1 MENDVKKTPP
11 RAEWTDAQMREA
23 LRIVLRHATGAPE
36 VHFGDRRER
45 SSFIRA
51 QVCRVQHTARL
62 RAELGAVTYLCENM
76 RLSREEK
83 TQLFDISH
91 ALRGE
96 IAERRQKA
104 GE

>member
-1 MENDVKKTPP
+1 
-11 RAEWTDAQMREA
+11 
-23 LRIVLRHATGAPE
+23 
-36 VHFGDRRER
+36 
-45 SSFIRA
+45 
-51 QVCRVQHTARL
+51 L